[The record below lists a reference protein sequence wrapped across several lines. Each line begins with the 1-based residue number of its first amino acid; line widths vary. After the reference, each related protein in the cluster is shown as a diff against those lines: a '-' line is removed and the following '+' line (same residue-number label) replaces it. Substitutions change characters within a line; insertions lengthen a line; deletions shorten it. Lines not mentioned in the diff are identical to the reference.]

1 MEFSSSACAKR
12 KVDQVESAAV
22 QPPPPPPQ
30 QPLAPIAPPPAPNM
44 PADIHALLAMCNLTQ
59 YAEALVDD
67 GYDDVEFLCEMG
79 DDKIETI
86 LTEAGMTK
94 VGHRKRFVHLVQKL
108 RAAAA

>member
-1 MEFSSSACAKR
+1 
-12 KVDQVESAAV
+12 
-22 QPPPPPPQ
+22 
-30 QPLAPIAPPPAPNM
+30 M

-86 LTEAGMTK
+86 LTEAGMAK

>member
-1 MEFSSSACAKR
+1 MCSMS
-12 KVDQVESAAV
+12 DHAA
-22 QPPPPPPQ
+22 
-30 QPLAPIAPPPAPNM
+30 
-44 PADIHALLAMCNLTQ
+44 
-59 YAEALVDD
+59 ALVDD

-86 LTEAGMTK
+86 LTEAGMAK

>member
-30 QPLAPIAPPPAPNM
+30 PLALVSPAAPTL

-79 DDKIETI
+79 DDKIDTI
-86 LTEAGMTK
+86 LAEAGMAK